1 MVALV
6 CILHSLGQAILESG
20 GVSQQRFRLC
30 NGFRPQALRL
40 HRTKLPQERR
50 PFFGR
55 DVATHVADHVPELV
69 RGERT
74 QLDFQFLRK
83 RFQRKPGCILHIQ
96 QIGGKRSLCKI
107 THKDFEPAVVESARF
122 VVNPES
128 RQRDDYSP
136 RQIEAARRVLV
147 DLGHP
152 QRVGG
157 HGRRIAPQ
165 SSRQQFRR
173 CHCHRHSL
181 GRDVVA
187 LPGDSGCR
195 AGG

>member
-1 MVALV
+1 
-6 CILHSLGQAILESG
+6 
-20 GVSQQRFRLC
+20 
-30 NGFRPQALRL
+30 
-40 HRTKLPQERR
+40 
-50 PFFGR
+50 
-55 DVATHVADHVPELV
+55 
-69 RGERT
+69 
-74 QLDFQFLRK
+74 
-83 RFQRKPGCILHIQ
+83 
-96 QIGGKRSLCKI
+96 
-107 THKDFEPAVVESARF
+107 
-122 VVNPES
+122 VNPEP

-165 SSRQQFRR
+165 SSRHQFRR

-187 LPGDSGCR
+187 LIALGHVIVNVGLQNQMITLR
-195 AGG
+195 RRRRQTLTG